1 MTILLYKNG
10 QWLIDGEQPLE
21 GVSLDNLA
29 AILTN
34 PKDGDVVKY
43 DETSGMWV
51 AGDALPPVSS
61 SDNGK
66 VLAVEDGAWAAQNRG
81 ALYSIL
87 QIEDLQN
94 DPSWLDANLDPI
106 TGNAVYDAVMA
117 GKRLTASVQFYVG
130 GAWVTAG
137 PTDLE
142 LSSMSW
148 DKSANDGHGVGTIS
162 VVSPMINVSSFG
174 VNGFAFASFTC
185 NGYGTESEDAHF
197 SGGVWN
203 IVPKVPNKFVVTLTP
218 TALDYSGRMDKT
230 VAEINA
236 AYEAGMEIWF
246 SVTVNGYTTLS
257 AKLANVVDIGA
268 ANPTFTFYIIDTTNN
283 ICIVGFNHSNVGEGD
298 TYDTVVYSLTPASRE

>member
-1 MTILLYKNG
+1 MDAVTLAMIKGLGGGGSSL
-10 QWLIDGEQPLE
+10 PS
-21 GVSLDNLA
+21 VSA
-29 AILTN
+29 A
-34 PKDGDVVKY
+34 
-43 DETSGMWV
+43 
-51 AGDALPPVSS
+51 
-61 SDNGK
+61 DNGK
-66 VLAVEDGAWAAQNRG
+66 VLAVKNGAWAAQNRG

-162 VVSPMINVSSFG
+162 VVSPMINVSSLG
-174 VNGFAFASFTC
+174 VNGFAFVSFTC

-218 TALDYSGRMDKT
+218 TALDYSGTMDKT

-246 SVTVNGYTTLS
+246 AVQANGLTLS
-257 AKLANVVDIGA
+257 APCSQVTYASSRIYPSFDCDIVDI
-268 ANPTFTFYIIDTTNN
+268 TNRVM
-283 ICIVGFNHSNVGEGD
+283 IHVYTAYEDDGTKQ
-298 TYDTVVYSLTPASRE
+298 TYSTSVYSLTPAS